1 MEYYRSM
8 PLNLAQVFDSN
19 SPALAECNYLLY
31 CHRPLHQYSNIFV
44 LQMMPKVAAEVAAP
58 LSRANKITMISDNQS
73 DIGASKLTK
82 EVLDIMSAIPDTVHK
97 MTGVDIATQMSDRRS

>member
-1 MEYYRSM
+1 
-8 PLNLAQVFDSN
+8 
-19 SPALAECNYLLY
+19 
-31 CHRPLHQYSNIFV
+31 
-44 LQMMPKVAAEVAAP
+44 MMPKVAAEVAAP

-73 DIGASKLTK
+73 DIGATKLTK